1 MRIASQLIHQVHYVL
16 QTDYMD
22 IAASSALSIPDL
34 AAHLVRTAPA
44 QELQPPTA
52 LGVQPASPSAASAAG
67 GLRQAIDAVSE
78 HLGPPTLYGGSATGP
93 TIRWRTPSHTV
104 VLDSPDVAESG
115 LQLSVRRTASLERAE
130 ADRFR
135 RAGELDAEDL
145 PFLWQW
151 QPIPT
156 APPPPSAPV
165 AQDWA
170 SLRAS
175 LEALLRAWC
184 EQLEAQ
190 LGQDDAGFDIVV
202 NADGRPRRLVVLV
215 SPADSLTVLV
225 DDRDG
230 AHGDEHH
237 AEMTGRGW
245 QDFIPLHRWWGS
257 YFERTSAGA
266 AAAAHLIVT
275 EVRARGAQSPYDLHL
290 SDVGA
295 GENDGLLVLP
305 GLGVASAPARPL

>member
-1 MRIASQLIHQVHYVL
+1 MGISSQSSHQVPYLL

-22 IAASSALSIPDL
+22 IVASSALSIPEL
-34 AAHLVRTAPA
+34 AAHLMRTAPS
-44 QELQPPTA
+44 QELRPPVE
-52 LGVQPASPSAASAAG
+52 LGLHSASASTSSATE
-67 GLRQAIDAVSE
+67 GLRQAIGAVSQR
-78 HLGPPTLYGGSATGP
+78 LGSPTLYGGSATGP
-93 TIRWRTPSHTV
+93 TVRWRTASHTV
-104 VLDSPDVAESG
+104 ILDSPRATDGG
-115 LQLSVRRTASLERAE
+115 LQLSVRRTEALERSE

-135 RAGELDAEDL
+135 RAAASTEDL

-151 QPIPT
+151 QPSPA
-156 APPPPSAPV
+156 APPPPPAPV
-165 AQDWA
+165 APDWA

-184 EQLEAQ
+184 DQLEAQ

-202 NADGRPRRLVVLV
+202 SAGGRPRRLVVLV

-230 AHGDEHH
+230 THGDDRA

-245 QDFIPLHRWWGS
+245 QDFIPLHCWWGS
-257 YFERTSAGA
+257 YYERTSAGA

-275 EVRARGAQSPYDLHL
+275 EVRARGAQSPHDLRL
-290 SDVGA
+290 ADVGA
-295 GENDGLLVLP
+295 GEGEGLLTLP
-305 GLGVASAPARPL
+305 GLGIASSSAYPH

>member
-1 MRIASQLIHQVHYVL
+1 MP
-16 QTDYMD
+16 QTDDMD
-22 IAASSALSIPDL
+22 IAASSALSTPDL
-34 AAHLVRTAPA
+34 AAYLMRTAPT
-44 QELQPPTA
+44 QELQPPVT
-52 LGVQPASPSAASAAG
+52 LGIRPAPPLAQSGAER
-67 GLRQAIDAVSE
+67 LRQAIDAVSE
-78 HLGPPTLYGGSATGP
+78 SLGPPTLYGGSAVGP

-104 VLDSPDVAESG
+104 ILDSPDVAEDR
-115 LQLSVRRTASLERAE
+115 LQLSVRRTEALELSE

-135 RAGELDAEDL
+135 HATGLDTADL

-156 APPPPSAPV
+156 APPPPSVPV
-165 AQDWA
+165 AHDWM

-190 LGQDDAGFDIVV
+190 LGQDDAGFDIVID
-202 NADGRPRRLVVLV
+202 AEGKPRRLVVLV

-230 AHGDEHH
+230 ADSDDHH

-245 QDFIPLHRWWGS
+245 QDLIPLHRWWGA

-266 AAAAHLIVT
+266 AAAAELIGT
-275 EVRARGAQSPYDLHL
+275 ELRARGAQNPHDLRL
-290 SDVGA
+290 ADVGA
-295 GENDGLLVLP
+295 GEGHGLLALP
-305 GLGVASAPARPL
+305 ALGIAPALPH

>member
-1 MRIASQLIHQVHYVL
+1 
-16 QTDYMD
+16 MD
-22 IAASSALSIPDL
+22 IVASSALSIPDL
-34 AAHLVRTAPA
+34 ATHLMRTAPT
-44 QELQPPTA
+44 QELQPPVT
-52 LGVQPASPSAASAAG
+52 LGIHPSAPLARSG
-67 GLRQAIDAVSE
+67 PKKLRQAIDAVSE
-78 HLGPPTLYGGSATGP
+78 SLGPPTLYGGSAIGP

-104 VLDSPDVAESG
+104 ILDSPADAEGG
-115 LQLSVRRTASLERAE
+115 LQLSVRRTDALELSE

-135 RAGELDAEDL
+135 HATGSDADNL

-156 APPPPSAPV
+156 APPPPSMPV
-165 AQDWA
+165 AHDWTR
-170 SLRAS
+170 LRAS

-202 NADGRPRRLVVLV
+202 DAEGRPQRLVVLV

-230 AHGDEHH
+230 ADSDDHH
-237 AEMTGRGW
+237 AKMTGRGW
-245 QDFIPLHRWWGS
+245 QDFIPVHRWWGA

-266 AAAAHLIVT
+266 AAAAELIGT
-275 EVRARGAQSPYDLHL
+275 ELRARGAQTPHDLRL
-290 SDVGA
+290 ADVGA
-295 GENDGLLVLP
+295 GEGHGLLALP
-305 GLGVASAPARPL
+305 ALGIAPARPR

>member
-1 MRIASQLIHQVHYVL
+1 MP
-16 QTDYMD
+16 QTDDMD

-44 QELQPPTA
+44 QELQPPVT
-52 LGVQPASPSAASAAG
+52 LLSRAAPLTRSG
-67 GLRQAIDAVSE
+67 TEGFRQAIDAVSE
-78 HLGPPTLYGGSATGP
+78 SLGPPTLYGGSAAGS

-104 VLDSPDVAESG
+104 ILDSPYVTEGG
-115 LQLSVRRTASLERAE
+115 LQLSVRRTDALELSE

-135 RAGELDAEDL
+135 HARGLDTADL

-156 APPPPSAPV
+156 APPPPSVPV
-165 AQDWA
+165 APDWT

-190 LGQDDAGFDIVV
+190 LGPDDAGFDIVV
-202 NADGRPRRLVVLV
+202 DAEGRPRRLVVLV

-230 AHGDEHH
+230 ADSGDHH

-245 QDFIPLHRWWGS
+245 QDFIPVHRWWGA

-266 AAAAHLIVT
+266 AAAAELIGT
-275 EVRARGAQSPYDLHL
+275 ELRARGAQGPHDLRL
-290 SDVGA
+290 ADVGA
-295 GENDGLLVLP
+295 GEGHGLLVLP
-305 GLGVASAPARPL
+305 ALGIAPALPR

>member
-1 MRIASQLIHQVHYVL
+1 ML

-34 AAHLVRTAPA
+34 AAHLMRTASA
-44 QELQPPTA
+44 QELQPPVA
-52 LGVQPASPSAASAAG
+52 LGIRSASPGARSAAE
-67 GLRQAIDAVSE
+67 GLRQAIGAVSE
-78 HLGPPTLYGGSATGP
+78 SLGPPTLYGGNATGP

-104 VLDSPDVAESG
+104 ILDSRDASEGG
-115 LQLSVRRTASLERAE
+115 LQLSVRRTEALELSE

-135 RAGELDAEDL
+135 HATGLDTADL

-151 QPIPT
+151 QPTPT

-165 AQDWA
+165 ARDWT

-184 EQLEAQ
+184 KQLEAQ

-202 NADGRPRRLVVLV
+202 DAEGKPRRLVVLV

-230 AHGDEHH
+230 AESDDHH

-245 QDFIPLHRWWGS
+245 QDFIPLHRWWGAS
-257 YFERTSAGA
+257 FERTSAGA
-266 AAAAHLIVT
+266 AAAAELIGT
-275 EVRARGAQSPYDLHL
+275 ELRARGAQAPHDLRL
-290 SDVGA
+290 ADVGA
-295 GENDGLLVLP
+295 GEGHGLLVLP
-305 GLGVASAPARPL
+305 ALGITPALPR